1 MYVPRTKLELFE
13 LIASLFRYAPDLTQW
28 EYVESIDQVDSDF
41 NLALDTIFG
50 GEPEVHLRMKRAA
63 AAAFA
68 ECRKGDGPKAC
79 DYFGVIN
86 DEVMPSFPSPKPDHT
101 FSN

>member
-1 MYVPRTKLELFE
+1 MYIPRTKSQLFE
-13 LIASLFRYAPDLTQW
+13 LIVSLFRYSPDLTQW
-28 EYVESIDQVDSDF
+28 EYVESIDQVASDF

-79 DYFGVIN
+79 DYFGMIN
-86 DEVMPSFPSPKPDHT
+86 DEVMPSILSPKPGGDLP
-101 FSN
+101 N